1 MERLLWVTSTKPRWD
16 KLTFCLVP
24 WFWLSPVSRYCRDGD
39 GMEGTSTMC
48 AAVLVSDSQR
58 SADTQK
64 ALMLLKIST
73 AQHQHRSCRC
83 FTPLTWESEGENSH
97 NRGRYPALAFLQKG
111 FQLQGP
117 RPHRHLQKI
126 NKKKSNSMLL
136 TEGQAGVQKLAS
148 CGKVI
153 DAAVGL
159 TTATAT
165 KQIAKYNTDAEE
177 EN

>member
-1 MERLLWVTSTKPRWD
+1 
-16 KLTFCLVP
+16 
-24 WFWLSPVSRYCRDGD
+24 
-39 GMEGTSTMC
+39 MEGTSTMC
-48 AAVLVSDSQR
+48 AVVLVSDSR
-58 SADTQK
+58 GSADTQK
-64 ALMLLKIST
+64 ASMVLRIST

-83 FTPLTWESEGENSH
+83 FTPLTWESEGENGH

-111 FQLQGP
+111 LQLQGP
-117 RPHRHLQKI
+117 RPHWHLQKI
-126 NKKKSNSMLL
+126 IIIKKIIQCFSQKDKQ
-136 TEGQAGVQKLAS
+136 ERVQKLAS

-165 KQIAKYNTDAEE
+165 KQIVKYNTDAEE